1 MQRFFERSALVEVVL
16 EACGGSHDW
25 GRWLMQHGHQV
36 RLIPPQYVKPFVKRS
51 KNDGNDAEAICVAAA
66 QPSIG
71 SVPVK
76 SAEAQANAMLLS
88 VRELRGPIT
97 ALNLALRIDPSQ
109 FKSGRHLA
117 AWRGL
122 VPRERS
128 TGGKQRFGGISRA
141 GNERVRQLLVVG
153 ATSVIRHA
161 VPGSPK
167 ASPSRPLLRLGVD
180 RGTHLGQRSMCRI
193 NRPDTRTLSR
203 QIIIFFHNTPCLR
216 RAVHTRPTSPNQQL
230 LIELPRPLP

>member
-1 MQRFFERSALVEVVL
+1 
-16 EACGGSHDW
+16 
-25 GRWLMQHGHQV
+25 MQHGHQV

-161 VPGSPK
+161 VQGSPK
-167 ASPSRPLLRLGVD
+167 ASHGCSNCSNAGRASSPPSLGP
-180 RGTHLGQRSMCRI
+180 TRSPALCG
-193 NRPDTRTLSR
+193 P
-203 QIIIFFHNTPCLR
+203 
-216 RAVHTRPTSPNQQL
+216 
-230 LIELPRPLP
+230 